1 MANTYKFHI
10 YTTDCF
16 VDYDG
21 LSDVIQNVHWGY
33 EVSDGSNSTTMI
45 GVTTMDIPSSE
56 NFIAFDQLDK
66 ATVIQWLESKL
77 DVSGMQ
83 SSLDKKLD
91 EMVNPTI
98 IQKQLPDDSESEE
111 PLA

>member
-21 LSDVIQNVHWGY
+21 LSNVIQNVHWGY
-33 EVSDGSNSTTMI
+33 EVSDGTNSTTMI

-77 DVSGMQ
+77 DIAGMQ
-83 SSLDKKLD
+83 ASLDKQLD

-98 IQKQLPDDSESEE
+98 IQKQLPDDSATEE